1 MINTEFK
8 KRFLTSVL
16 LICLLILMYFY
27 TYILI
32 IVLIITTLIS
42 WIEFNGLILK
52 IFYNKKSLKFIFKA
66 LSLLYL
72 SFFSLLIIYT
82 KINNPEF
89 IKLIIFPILV
99 SICSDLGG
107 FFFGKLIGG
116 PKLSKISPKKT
127 ISGSIGSFIFS
138 LLLIPIFLQN
148 FIDYLM
154 IKIVL
159 LTLTISVVTQIGD
172 LFISYLKR
180 KARVDDTGDLLPG
193 HGGFLDRIDGIIFA
207 IPVGFLLFNI

>member
-1 MINTEFK
+1 MINKEFK
-8 KRFLTSVL
+8 KRFITSIL

-27 TYILI
+27 NYILI
-32 IVLIITTLIS
+32 IALIITTLIS
-42 WIEFNGLILK
+42 WIEFNGLIVK
-52 IFYNKKSLKFIFKA
+52 IFYDRKVLKFFLKG

-72 SFFSLLIIYT
+72 SFFSLLIIFI
-82 KINNPEF
+82 KINNHEF

-99 SICSDLGG
+99 SISSDLGG
-107 FFFGKLIGG
+107 FFLGKLIGG

-138 LLLIPIFLQN
+138 LLLIPIFLQIFTGN
-148 FIDYLM
+148 SI
-154 IKIVL
+154 IKVIL
-159 LTLTISVVTQIGD
+159 FTFTISLITQMGD

-180 KARVDDTGDLLPG
+180 KAKVEDTGDLLPG

-207 IPVGFLLFNI
+207 VPAGFLLFNL

>member
-1 MINTEFK
+1 MINKEFK
-8 KRFLTSVL
+8 KRFITSIL

-27 TYILI
+27 NYILI
-32 IVLIITTLIS
+32 IALIITTLIS
-42 WIEFNGLILK
+42 WIEFNGLIVK
-52 IFYNKKSLKFIFKA
+52 IFYDRKVLKFFLKG

-72 SFFSLLIIYT
+72 SFFSLLIIFI

-99 SICSDLGG
+99 SISSDLGG
-107 FFFGKLIGG
+107 FFLGKLIGG

-138 LLLIPIFLQN
+138 LLLIPIFLQIFTGN
-148 FIDYLM
+148 SI
-154 IKIVL
+154 IKVIL
-159 LTLTISVVTQIGD
+159 FTFTISLITQMGD

-180 KARVDDTGDLLPG
+180 KAKVEDTGDLLPG

-207 IPVGFLLFNI
+207 VPAGFLLFNL